1 MAARTSTETL
11 LEVEGAQKRFG
22 STVALDDAR
31 LTVRAGEAHALLGGN
46 GAGKST
52 LIAIIAGATAPDAG
66 RLLVRGTPTTF
77 GSPRDALARG
87 IAVVYQELSALP
99 HLTVAENIG
108 LGNRRLRRHGLFR
121 WSRARRAAADALGFL
136 GEHAATIDPEAPMAT
151 LRADQQQ
158 LVEIAR
164 AVTLGASVVLLD
176 EPTSSLNHDEID
188 RLFAVVHELR
198 ARGIG
203 FVFVSHR
210 LPEVRRLCERVTV
223 LREGRTVLDSG
234 ELSTVDNKTVIDA
247 MLGRTLA
254 RQLSTGSSGRGKP
267 VRSAAAEAV
276 LVTEALTSEGIG
288 IQVRSGEI
296 VGIAGLAGSGRS
308 ALLRQLWGADRPPRL
323 ATLLGERF
331 APRGP
336 RDAMARGLAYV
347 GEDRALDGVFLDL
360 PIGETLMAPFR
371 VQRGGRLRPIEEDRL
386 IERIVE
392 ALDVKVRDAAA
403 PVRALSG
410 GNQQKLL
417 FGRWLTTRPVL
428 LLLDEPTRGVD
439 LETKA
444 AIYALIEQLAD
455 AGTAILIVSSELAEL
470 STLASRTYVVEAGDA
485 VEELPGESS
494 EEELV
499 AAVAARG
506 VGEEIHA

>member
-1 MAARTSTETL
+1 MADRTSTETL
-11 LEVEGAQKRFG
+11 LEVQGAQKRFG
-22 STVALDDAR
+22 STVALADAR

-52 LIAIIAGATAPDAG
+52 LISIIAGATAPDAG
-66 RLLVRGTPTTF
+66 RLLVRGTPAEF

-87 IAVVYQELSALP
+87 IAVVYQELSVLP
-99 HLTVAENIG
+99 HLSVAENIG
-108 LGNRRLRRHGLFR
+108 LGNGRLRHRGLFR
-121 WSRARRAAADALGFL
+121 WSSARRAATDALGFL
-136 GEHAATIDPEAPMAT
+136 GEHAATIDPEAPMAA

-188 RLFAVVHELR
+188 RLFAVVNELR

-223 LREGRTVLDSG
+223 LREGRTVLDG
-234 ELSTVDNKTVIDA
+234 TTLLTVDNKTVIDA
-247 MLGRTLA
+247 MLGRTLSQ
-254 RQLSTGSSGRGKP
+254 QLATGMSDGAQRVTTSATGP
-267 VRSAAAEAV
+267 VLA
-276 LVTEALTSEGIG
+276 TEPLTPDGIG
-288 IQVRSGEI
+288 IRVGRGEI

-308 ALLRQLWGADRPPRL
+308 ALLRQLWGADGRARS
-323 ATLLGERF
+323 ATLLGARF
-331 APRGP
+331 TPRGP
-336 RDAMARGLAYV
+336 REAMGHGVAYV

-360 PIGETLMAPFR
+360 PIGETLMAPMR
-371 VQRGGRLRPIEEDRL
+371 VRRGGRLRPSDEDGL
-386 IERIVE
+386 VERIVE
-392 ALDVKVRDAAA
+392 ALDIKVTDAAA
-403 PVRALSG
+403 PARALSG

-439 LETKA
+439 LQTKA
-444 AIYALIEQLAD
+444 AIYALIERLAD

-470 STLASRTYVVEAGDA
+470 ATLASRTYVVEAGDA
-485 VEELPGESS
+485 VEELPGAST